1 MPHPSRTAWDESL
14 GPLGEYMMCESRAFE
29 NENSRLRAAY
39 DDLCLKYTSVLTE
52 NLNLGDHFNQQRIRL
67 ESRINVQRWEY
78 NQLEKKLTAVNR
90 RLQHALRL
98 LSHSNNQNKRFQA
111 VAKRNGVLLKLQAF
125 PDTVFQ
131 RLQRT
136 EETSEES
143 EEDNKS
149 TEEE

>member
-1 MPHPSRTAWDESL
+1 MTFENMPHPSRTAWDESL
-14 GPLGEYMMCESRAFE
+14 GPLGEYMMCESR
-29 NENSRLRAAY
+29 
-39 DDLCLKYTSVLTE
+39 
-52 NLNLGDHFNQQRIRL
+52 DHFNQQRIRL

-143 EEDNKS
+143 EEDK
-149 TEEE
+149 

>member
-1 MPHPSRTAWDESL
+1 
-14 GPLGEYMMCESRAFE
+14 
-29 NENSRLRAAY
+29 
-39 DDLCLKYTSVLTE
+39 
-52 NLNLGDHFNQQRIRL
+52 DHFNQQRIRL

-143 EEDNKS
+143 EEDK
-149 TEEE
+149 